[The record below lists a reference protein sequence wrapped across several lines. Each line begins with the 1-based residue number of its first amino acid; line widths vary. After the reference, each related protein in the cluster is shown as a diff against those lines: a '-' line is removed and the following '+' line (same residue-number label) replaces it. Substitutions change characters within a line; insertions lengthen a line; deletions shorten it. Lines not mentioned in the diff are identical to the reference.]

1 MAKLKY
7 NSSVEE
13 ITGSLNTKNGLT
25 IRKKTFR
32 GFDGEITKVGRMEV
46 FKPNPRNFKTNPPLL
61 REKANMTAFGK
72 ASHLAKELINAAK
85 NKTPLEPAKQ
95 ALLASYMARFYAQL
109 KGKPDPIA
117 PRDKDGNYTI
127 YVRPDNFIRAV
138 IRIENPDL

>member
-32 GFDGEITKVGRMEV
+32 DFNGEITKVGRMEV
-46 FKPNPRNFKTNPPLL
+46 FKPNPRNFKTNPPLF

-72 ASHLAKELINAAK
+72 ASHLAQELINAAK

-95 ALLASYMARFYAQL
+95 ALLDSYMTRFYAQL

-117 PRDKDGNYTI
+117 PCDKDGNYTI

-138 IRIENPDL
+138 IRVENPDL

>member
-46 FKPNPRNFKTNPPLL
+46 FKPNPRNFKANPPLL

-72 ASHLAKELINAAK
+72 ASHLAQELINAAK

-95 ALLASYMARFYAQL
+95 ALLDSYMARF
-109 KGKPDPIA
+109 
-117 PRDKDGNYTI
+117 
-127 YVRPDNFIRAV
+127 
-138 IRIENPDL
+138 